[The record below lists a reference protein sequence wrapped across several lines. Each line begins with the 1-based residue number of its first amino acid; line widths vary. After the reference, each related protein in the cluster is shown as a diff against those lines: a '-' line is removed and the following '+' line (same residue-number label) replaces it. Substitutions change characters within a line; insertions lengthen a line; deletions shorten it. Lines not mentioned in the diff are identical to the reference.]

1 MTLNDHITKVVK
13 KITRA
18 SGILAR
24 IRHFVNMNALKLVYY
39 ALVYPFLIYG
49 NLIWGNT
56 NETRIQKILN
66 VQKKIVRLMMFKS
79 YSEHTKLIF
88 QKLSFLDIFK
98 LNDYLT
104 ALFMFRYHDQ
114 NNLPDNLVNCFATS
128 NQIHQHSTRNSSKR
142 HKFYM
147 RTNYVKHTLLNKG
160 IDIWNELEPKF
171 KNIVSYYSFKRQI
184 KEYFLLV

>member
-1 MTLNDHITKVVK
+1 MKKVLLKYKVKSITFLGIIIDECLTWNDHITKVVK

-24 IRHFVNMNALKLVYY
+24 IRHFVNINALKLVYY
-39 ALVYPFLIYG
+39 ALVYPYLSYG

-56 NETRIQKILN
+56 YETRIQKILN
-66 VQKKIVRLMMFKS
+66 VQKKNVRLMMFKS

-88 QKLSFLDIFK
+88 RKLNFLDIFK

-114 NNLPDNLVNCFATS
+114 NNLPENFGQLFCNKQS
-128 NQIHQHSTRNSSKR
+128 NSTTQHQKFIKTPQILYEDKLCKTHST
-142 HKFYM
+142 
-147 RTNYVKHTLLNKG
+147 
-160 IDIWNELEPKF
+160 
-171 KNIVSYYSFKRQI
+171 
-184 KEYFLLV
+184 